1 MSDILISIH
10 GRHVAKILDGSKTFE
25 LRRRFHTKHEYTNTR
40 LWIYET
46 SPKCAVVA
54 TACIDRVAVCN
65 PEYIWKKLGKDVG
78 VTHEEFAA
86 YFGDRE
92 SAYAIKLAQVEKLT
106 TPITL
111 AEMRAAGIQP
121 PQSYRTVPAEIAAQW
136 EAKR

>member
-1 MSDILISIH
+1 MSDILISIRP
-10 GRHVAKILDGSKTFE
+10 RHVAKILDGSKTFE
-25 LRRRFHTKHEYTNTR
+25 LRRRFNSKHEGAW

-46 SPKCAVVA
+46 SPTCSVVA
-54 TACIDRVAVCN
+54 VAYVAALIN
-65 PEYIWKKLGKDVG
+65 TPPNSVWRSWSRFGFG
-78 VTHEEFAA
+78 VTREEYDEYFAGCKTA
-86 YFGDRE
+86 W
-92 SAYAIKLAQVEKLT
+92 AIGVTAVKKLT